1 LKVVVPLFVPV
12 EVFNMDLVK
21 GMRVISMSLD
31 EAL

>member
-1 LKVVVPLFVPV
+1 LKVVVHLFVPV